1 MTSPER
7 PPNPS
12 YLARQARKRGDTG
25 YLIGMLTDTEW
36 LARASAAQELGKLGD
51 SAGVEPLLRL
61 LRADDDLLRT
71 SVVKALAKI
80 GDRSAVPAL
89 LDVATTD
96 ASSSVRHTAIDALAS
111 LGDPRG
117 IEMLAQLAVDPSRL
131 DEGADRTFKL
141 SVTDNS
147 QVPIDNRRLRVWALK
162 RLRELHAVEAAPLL
176 ESSRPPRSLLLRL
189 QFRRTL
195 RALRS

>member
-12 YLARQARKRGDTG
+12 YLAREARKRGDTS

-51 SAGVEPLLRL
+51 SAGVAPLVCC

-89 LDVATTD
+89 FDVATTD
-96 ASSSVRHTAIDALAS
+96 PASSVRHAAIDALAS
-111 LGDPRG
+111 IGDPRG

-131 DEGADRTFKL
+131 DEGADRTFKV
-141 SVTDNS
+141 SVTDS
-147 QVPIDNRRLRVWALK
+147 SHVTISSRRLRSWAFK

-176 ESSRPPRSLLLRL
+176 ERSRPPRSLLLRL
-189 QFRRTL
+189 QLRRTL